1 MSEFRPSVERGGK
14 GPKKG
19 DTVYWRE
26 GPEEADCSGEVL
38 DVLDRGLV
46 EVKSPTDG
54 EVVRLSVRSLVDPP
68 GALRR
73 TRGALRRAGR
83 RLSAIK
89 RAAFGETPA

>member
-26 GPEEADCSGEVL
+26 GPEEADRSGEVL
-38 DVLDRGLV
+38 EVLEKGLV
-46 EVKSPTDG
+46 DVKASADG
-54 EVVRLSVRSLVDPP
+54 EVVRLSARSLVDPP

-73 TRGALRRAGR
+73 ARGALRRAGR

-89 RAAFGETPA
+89 RAAFEEKLT